1 MDEFSAKDDR
11 NFSNNVMVAGLGQQL
26 MARFSFQNG
35 GRCRDRRGCTGSEN
49 ILKKLLIIFK
59 VALI

>member
-26 MARFSFQNG
+26 MTRFSFQNG

-49 ILKKLLIIFK
+49 ILKNF
-59 VALI
+59 